1 MSVICFQDSGI
12 KLHRNNE
19 PCLISSYQSQE
30 EETVISLCLCLSAR
44 WMSVRSQASFR
55 SPRFLMTDHYDTS
68 HESWSPA
75 HHHPCHSTSL
85 SLLATSQETS
95 CPSEC
100 FTLESGGS
108 ICSSKASKLENPS
121 VLIQSLDSAASP
133 SQSTIKIYIP
143 WLFKLIIWKW
153 KVKFKLHLFTILLS
167 CRFSSKFILK
177 LRDPQS
183 FSDTDSWNGFGFA
196 QHSSFFPR

>member
-1 MSVICFQDSGI
+1 METHPCTEICSKKEATAKNIF
-12 KLHRNNE
+12 
-19 PCLISSYQSQE
+19 
-30 EETVISLCLCLSAR
+30 
-44 WMSVRSQASFR
+44 
-55 SPRFLMTDHYDTS
+55 RFLEIRKLTY
-68 HESWSPA
+68 ENKIREA
-75 HHHPCHSTSL
+75 FKKKKF
-85 SLLATSQETS
+85 ETF
-95 CPSEC
+95 CPSKC

-167 CRFSSKFILK
+167 CKFSSKFILK

>member
-1 MSVICFQDSGI
+1 METHPCTEICSKKEATAKNIF
-12 KLHRNNE
+12 
-19 PCLISSYQSQE
+19 
-30 EETVISLCLCLSAR
+30 
-44 WMSVRSQASFR
+44 
-55 SPRFLMTDHYDTS
+55 RFLEIRKLTY
-68 HESWSPA
+68 ENKIREA
-75 HHHPCHSTSL
+75 FKKKKF
-85 SLLATSQETS
+85 ETS

-121 VLIQSLDSAASP
+121 VLIQSLDSEASP
-133 SQSTIKIYIP
+133 SQSTKKIYIP

-177 LRDPQS
+177 LLDPQS
-183 FSDTDSWNGFGFA
+183 FSDTDSEMVLA
-196 QHSSFFPR
+196 LHSTVPFFPDKH

>member
-1 MSVICFQDSGI
+1 MKTKYGKPSKKKF
-12 KLHRNNE
+12 
-19 PCLISSYQSQE
+19 
-30 EETVISLCLCLSAR
+30 ET
-44 WMSVRSQASFR
+44 F
-55 SPRFLMTDHYDTS
+55 
-68 HESWSPA
+68 
-75 HHHPCHSTSL
+75 
-85 SLLATSQETS
+85 

-177 LRDPQS
+177 LRDPVILWHRFLKWFWLCTAQFL
-183 FSDTDSWNGFGFA
+183 FSQININVLMT
-196 QHSSFFPR
+196 